1 MPTFAYDDAAHLLR
15 RMGFGGSP
23 KQINALQRMGLQG
36 AVDHLLNFQK
46 VDNSNLQA
54 LLNASFKF
62 SHPYKFNDFNID
74 EVKRW
79 WFTRMIH
86 TARPFEE
93 KMTLFWHSHFA
104 TADSKVDNP
113 IFMYLQNQTLRA
125 KGLGKFDDLLLAVA
139 QDPAMLVW
147 LDGVTNVA
155 GDPNENFARE
165 VQELF
170 TQGIFDVITGQ
181 PNYTQNDVHEIAR
194 TFTGWGFYWPN
205 YNKKPFDIVF
215 AIDPSSHDSG
225 SKTIYGV
232 TANYEGQD
240 VLQIIA
246 ARRSTARFLVKKF
259 FNYFVYP
266 LDLTTTADQQ
276 TVETYADIYVN
287 SGHSISQVLQAIF
300 TSDEFFS
307 ERARFALVKNPVEY
321 VVGSILMP
329 GATHNTGTNVYE
341 GDAGTVQFLCQLMGQ
356 ELMNPPD
363 VSGWP
368 VGISWINTATALN
381 RYTYA
386 DYVASN
392 RPSDTSAAG
401 VFIPAK
407 VLSSLTK
414 TNAADTV
421 TSFATSLGPLPLDA
435 AAQANLANYLNTADD
450 GSTVEFTKNPQEVDE
465 KVRGLVH
472 QMMCLAEYQ
481 LN

>member
-1 MPTFAYDDAAHLLR
+1 MPTFEYDDAAHLLR

-23 KQINALQRMGLQG
+23 KQITALQAMGLSG

-46 VDNSNLQA
+46 VDNSA
-54 LLNASFKF
+54 LNSLLDASFNF

-113 IFMYLQNQTLRA
+113 IFMYLQNQTLRNLA
-125 KGLGKFDDLLLAVA
+125 VGRFDDLLLAVA

-165 VQELF
+165 MQELF
-170 TQGIFDVITGQ
+170 TMGIFDVISGQ
-181 PNYTQNDVHEIAR
+181 PNYTQDDVHQIAR

-205 YNKKPFDIVF
+205 YNKKPFDLVF
-215 AIDPSSHDSG
+215 AIDPNSHDTG
-225 SKTIYGV
+225 PKTIYGV

-240 VLQIIA
+240 VLQIVA
-246 ARRSTARFLVKKF
+246 ARQATARFLVKKF

-266 LDLTTTADQQ
+266 LDLATSQDQQ
-276 TVETYADIYVN
+276 TVDTYANIYLTSN
-287 SGHSISQVLQAIF
+287 HSISAVLEAIF

-307 ERARFALVKNPVEY
+307 DRARFALVKNPVEY
-321 VVGSILMP
+321 VVGSILLS
-329 GATHNTGTNVYE
+329 GATHNPGTQVYV
-341 GDAGTVQFLCQLMGQ
+341 GDAAVVQSLCDLMGQ
-356 ELMNPPD
+356 ELLNPPD

-368 VGISWINTATALN
+368 VGIGWINTASALN

-392 RPSDTSAAG
+392 RPQNTSDAG
-401 VFIPAK
+401 VFLPAK
-407 VLSSLTK
+407 VLKAQTK
-414 TNAADTV
+414 TTAVDTV
-421 TSFATSLGPLPLDA
+421 ANFANLLGPLPLDSA
-435 AAQANLANYLNTADD
+435 SQANLVAYLTTASD
-450 GSTVEFTKNPQEVDE
+450 GSTVDFTKNNQTVDD
-465 KVRGLVH
+465 KIRGLVH
-472 QMMCLAEYQ
+472 QIMCLAEYQ